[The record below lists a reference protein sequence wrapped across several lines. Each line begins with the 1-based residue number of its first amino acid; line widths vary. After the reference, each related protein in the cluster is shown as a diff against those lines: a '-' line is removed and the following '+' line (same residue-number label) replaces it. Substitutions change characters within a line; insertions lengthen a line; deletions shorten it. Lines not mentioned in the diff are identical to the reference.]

1 MSGCGRWPAIIVAAG
16 LGVLAAALTGPA
28 GGLAAGAG
36 GDPPAAPGG
45 VPPLTPETT
54 GNGTTPS
61 FSGSSVPPAADD
73 PFPLRRLRASEDRL
87 AELAPELGSGPW
99 VRLPREEFESR
110 VRAAGR
116 ARAAPP
122 SRVVDVRLRAAWAD
136 GDLQGSGEWDV
147 LNPGAGPRRLVLDPL
162 RLALGTAAWA
172 DGQET
177 VLGVPAGEAVPVLW
191 VPGPGRHTLRFAWSA
206 VGVTEPGE
214 RRFDLRLPASPTAVL
229 ELELP
234 ADRVP
239 AVPTADVLVTGPFPL
254 PGSPPRSLWRLRFG
268 GRSRL
273 DLAVRPTGNPGVGS
287 VARLV
292 ARYDLTP
299 GLLTGVLEYDLRSA
313 KGTVGTW
320 LFTVDPGLRVT
331 DVVVNNR
338 AGWAV
343 EPAPGGGPSRL
354 LRVDL
359 RQPSTGGKLL
369 IAVAAPFPD
378 PALPPDAPLPLI
390 RPVGADLDEETLEL
404 RLPPGLRVEGW
415 NPGDYRLTDAQTPP
429 DQGYVLT
436 LTGTLTA
443 AGPERL
449 FRRPPTIRVAVVEQE
464 FTTVEQVT
472 WRLGSGR
479 PRVDVRL
486 GVRVRRGPLPQLT
499 LRHPAGYRLVRLG
512 SAPEDLAGEPVAAA
526 GQVTVPLARPL
537 ATGQSAELTFEFEGP
552 PLPLEPQRLS
562 VPAFTPLA
570 AAERVGVWG
579 VVPAEGW
586 SAEVRPGVGAVP
598 LGWLDVR
605 EPAPAPGAIGFR
617 YRGGDPDGW
626 VDLTPARPVFEV
638 ETTAAEDG
646 RETFVL
652 RVRSGVVEGV
662 WVGDR
667 GGQPDDPGWRVTAGN
682 NAVADALA
690 LPWGWLVRG
699 WGLLAAGSPAA
710 AAGDSAQSAARL
722 WLLRFARPVTDEV
735 RWEAEAAGPP
745 GRFHVL
751 GASRHRVAVGS
762 GAGAS
767 GRPAAG
773 TTTLTGLYL
782 VTTVRSTRE
791 AEAVFGGTVAATGGE
806 RLRLGLPAGAELRAA
821 VVGGQWLSPGAWQT
835 DGSEV
840 RLPVPARGPVRFELR
855 YRLPVEPAGPV
866 AVVRSPAPVYG
877 PGEALQRWWVFGP
890 DVLPGWPI
898 RAWQTAGPAALPEL
912 LGEPVGDAGAVVVAE
927 DVDEVRVG
935 PTPVAV
941 ATGLLLAVMLFACGW
956 AGAGRRHP
964 FCGLVLAAGLL
975 ATGVATLLGPPWWQ
989 RAAGSPLVVGLVVTA
1004 GVVVV
1009 RGQWL
1014 RGAATALLLLAVA
1027 WWASDSTAQTT
1038 ASVPAAAD
1046 GPATVVLLPSEGEMG
1061 ETVVAART
1069 VLDRLAEFGRRET
1082 APVAVVAAEYA
1093 LVVDGANARVTARFA
1108 AHAPEAGVA
1117 LTLPLAEA
1125 RLERVT
1131 VNGTAAL
1138 PASPRPGA
1146 YSVVLPR
1153 AGRNELEVRFVVG
1166 VGGSGPEREV
1176 RFGVPEGPVARLT
1189 AALPGTARQAQ
1200 VVGRFGRQTVLLG
1213 DPVRVEADLGP
1224 VRAVVL
1230 RWRDGTGGAA
1240 AVRVR
1245 EGCVWDVSEA
1255 GAVLTAC
1262 YAVRVEQGAVSALRF
1277 DVPAELNVLGVAV
1290 RPLEK
1295 DGPAALQDWTAS
1307 ADQDG
1312 YRTLRLDFQA
1322 PTAGRFLVV
1331 LSLSPRATLSRQP
1344 VLRFPRVVLPS
1355 GSPPPAE
1362 PDAAYGFRVRNVT
1375 VEAFAASGVI
1385 DFSPDALTRDRDFA
1399 DVGELWLGHTAPVR
1413 VFRPTGPGAELR
1425 PTLRVAVTPPA
1436 FTLDTAWQVAPYRAA
1451 ANGSVRWGGKD
1462 PVACVEFTLPGATV
1476 TEVRGPEV
1484 AGWSRA
1490 GARVTVWLRRSL
1502 REGEFAWSAGVA
1514 PPAFPFDAVTPR
1526 LVSGELASDTV
1537 SVTAVGGG
1545 GLAVER
1551 DRGWTA
1557 QPTPGTFR
1565 TTNPQA
1571 PPVRVTLTPPRPL
1584 LRPDDLGW
1592 LAPGPRPPPAE
1603 EPPGT
1608 PSPPV
1613 SAPADAPPS
1622 TESTSPSTPVA
1633 WVWPVS
1639 AALAWVAVVVTWAV
1653 LYVRLPA
1660 TTWPEQFALVCGLF
1674 GAIVAGG
1681 GLVGAYA
1688 WGVARLAWLLLAFF
1702 RRRAKPT
1709 IPARPPA

>member
-1 MSGCGRWPAIIVAAG
+1 MSGYGRWSAVVFAAG
-16 LGVLAAALTGPA
+16 LGVLAAALAGPA
-28 GGLAAGAG
+28 GGPAAGAG
-36 GDPPAAPGG
+36 DNPPATPEGARPS
-45 VPPLTPETT
+45 PPETT
-54 GNGTTPS
+54 GNGSPAS
-61 FSGSSVPPAADD
+61 LGSGSLVPPAAAD
-73 PFPLRRLRASEDRL
+73 PFPIRRLRASEDRL
-87 AELAPELGSGPW
+87 SELAPELGSGPW

-116 ARAAPP
+116 DRALPP
-122 SRVVDVRLRAAWAD
+122 PRVVDVRLRAAWAD

-162 RLALGTAAWA
+162 RLALGTVAWA
-172 DGQET
+172 DGREA
-177 VLGVPAGEAVPVLW
+177 VLGVPAGEATPVLW
-191 VPGPGRHTLRFAWSA
+191 VPGPGRQTLRFAWSA

-214 RRFDLRLPASPTAVL
+214 RRFDLRLPVSPTAML

-338 AGWAV
+338 SGWAV
-343 EPAPGGGPSRL
+343 EPAPGGGSGRL

-378 PALPPDAPLPLI
+378 PALPPDAPLPLV

-404 RLPPGLRVEGW
+404 RLPPGLRIEDW
-415 NPGDYRLTDAQTPP
+415 NPGDYRITDAQTLP
-429 DQGYVLT
+429 DPGYVLT
-436 LTGTLTA
+436 LTGTLA
-443 AGPERL
+443 PPGPERL
-449 FRRPPTIRVAVVEQE
+449 FRRPPTVRVAVVEQE

-472 WRLGSGR
+472 WRLGPGR
-479 PRVDVRL
+479 SRASVRV
-486 GVRVRRGPLPQLT
+486 GVRVRRGPLTQLT
-499 LRHPAGYRLVRLG
+499 MRYPAGYRFVRLG

-526 GQVTVPLARPL
+526 SQVTVPLARPL
-537 ATGQSAELTFEFEGP
+537 ATGQSAELIFEFEGP
-552 PLPLEPQRLS
+552 SLPPEPQRLP

-570 AAERVGVWG
+570 AAERIGVWG

-586 SAEVRPGVGAVP
+586 SAKVRPGVGAIP
-598 LGWLDVR
+598 LGWLDIR
-605 EPAPAPGAIGFR
+605 EPTPVPGAVGFR

-626 VDLTPARPVFEV
+626 VDLTPAQPMFDV
-638 ETTAAEDG
+638 ETTAAADG
-646 RETFVL
+646 REVFVL
-652 RVRSGVVEGV
+652 RTRSGVVEGV
-662 WVGDR
+662 WVADR
-667 GGQPDDPGWRVTAGN
+667 GGRPDDPRWRVTAGN
-682 NAVADALA
+682 NAVTDALA
-690 LPWGWLVRG
+690 LPLDWLVRG
-699 WGLLAAGSPAA
+699 CGLLAAGSPSVPATDP
-710 AAGDSAQSAARL
+710 AGAARL
-722 WLLRFARPVTDEV
+722 WLLRFARPVADEV
-735 RWEAEAAGPP
+735 RWEAETAGPP

-751 GASRHRVAVGS
+751 GASHHHIAVGT
-762 GAGAS
+762 GEGAS
-767 GRPAAG
+767 GQSAAG

-782 VTTVRSTRE
+782 VTMVRSTRE
-791 AEAVFGGTVAATGGE
+791 AEVVFGGTVAAGGE
-806 RLRLGLPAGAELRAA
+806 RLRLGLPTGAELRAV
-821 VVGGQWLSPGAWQT
+821 VVGDQWLSPGAWWT

-855 YRLPVEPAGPV
+855 YRLPVEPAGLA
-866 AVVRSPAPVYG
+866 AVVRSPLPIYG
-877 PGEALQRWWVFGP
+877 QGEAPRRWWVFGP
-890 DVLPGWPI
+890 EVLPGWPV

-912 LGEPVGDAGAVVVAE
+912 LGEPVAAAGAVIVAE

-935 PTPVAV
+935 PTPVAI
-941 ATGLLLAVMLFACGW
+941 ATGLLLAVVLFVCGW
-956 AGAGRRHP
+956 VGAGRRHP
-964 FCGLVLAAGLL
+964 FCGLVLAGGLL

-989 RAAGSPLVVGLVVTA
+989 RAAGSPLVIGLVVTA

-1014 RGAATALLLLAVA
+1014 RGAAAVLLLLAVA
-1027 WWASDSTAQTT
+1027 WWASDSMAQTT
-1038 ASVPAAAD
+1038 APVPAMGD

-1061 ETVVAART
+1061 ETVVAARA
-1069 VLDRLAEFGRRET
+1069 VLDRLAEFSRRET

-1093 LVVDGANARVTARFA
+1093 LVVDGANARVTARFV
-1108 AHAPEAGVA
+1108 AHAPEAGVV
-1117 LTLPLAEA
+1117 LTLPLTEA

-1131 VNGTAAL
+1131 VNGAAAL
-1138 PASPRPGA
+1138 PALPRPGA
-1146 YSVVLPR
+1146 YSLILPR

-1166 VGGSGPEREV
+1166 IGGSGPEREV
-1176 RFGVPEGPVARLT
+1176 RFGVPDGPVARLT
-1189 AALPGTARQAQ
+1189 ATLPGTARQAQ
-1200 VVGRFGRQTVLLG
+1200 VVGRFGRQTLLLG

-1262 YAVRVEQGAVSALRF
+1262 YVVRVEQGAVSALRF

-1312 YRTLRLDFQA
+1312 YRTLRLDFQG
-1322 PTAGRFLVV
+1322 PTAGRFLIV
-1331 LSLSPRATLSRQP
+1331 LSLSPRAVLSRQP
-1344 VLRFPRVVLPS
+1344 LLRFPRVVLPS

-1425 PTLRVAVTPPA
+1425 PTLRVAVASPA

-1451 ANGSVRWGGKD
+1451 AHGSVRWGGKD
-1462 PVACVEFTLPGATV
+1462 PVAYVDFSLPGATV

-1490 GARVTVWLRRSL
+1490 GARVRVWLRRSL

-1526 LVSGELASDTV
+1526 PLSGELAADTV

-1545 GLAVER
+1545 ELAVER
-1551 DRGWTA
+1551 DRGWTP
-1557 QPTPGTFR
+1557 QPAPGTFR
-1565 TTNPQA
+1565 TTNAQV
-1571 PPVRVTLTPPRPL
+1571 PPVRLTLTPPRLL

-1592 LAPGPRPPPAE
+1592 LAPGPRPPPAD
-1603 EPPGT
+1603 EPPVVLSA
-1608 PSPPV
+1608 PA

-1622 TESTSPSTPVA
+1622 AEPSSPPNSVA

-1660 TTWPEQFALVCGLF
+1660 STWPEQFGLACGLF

-1681 GLVGAYA
+1681 WLVGAYA
-1688 WGVARLAWLLLAFF
+1688 WGVARLAWLLLALSH
-1702 RRRAKPT
+1702 RRAEPPL
-1709 IPARPPA
+1709 PARPPA